1 MGSPLDLSEL
11 SKKISSVAGKYG
23 IVYAIVFG
31 SAVEGRYV
39 KGESDID
46 IAVKLEKIDKSEVY
60 SFLKSFTSDLDL
72 DNIDVVIVNFAPS
85 ASSSTFSVE
94 TKVIFCRDED
104 ELFEDRLK
112 AIKMY
117 DDWLN
122 FSKYFIDREEKKVT
136 G

>member
-72 DNIDVVIVNFAPS
+72 NNVDVVIVNFAP
-85 ASSSTFSVE
+85 FSLLLDILSRG
-94 TKVIFCRDED
+94 KVIFCRDED

-122 FSKYFIDREEKKVT
+122 FSRYFIDREEKKVT
-136 G
+136 E